1 MSGLI
6 LYGREEKRKISA
18 YAGSLRIDQTTKALE
33 EADQSNDPA
42 RMRAANEQAR
52 NALAEMKN
60 RLSRRMNMMDMMEKM
75 HGRGQKK
82 Q

>member
-18 YAGSLRIDQTTKALE
+18 YAGSLRVEYRKHFQETAKSIDQTTKALD

-52 NALAEMKN
+52 NALAEMKIACP
-60 RLSRRMNMMDMMEKM
+60 
-75 HGRGQKK
+75 GA
-82 Q
+82 